1 MTSRVQLRMTFA
13 SQGKSSMA
21 TYRRRIAIGL
31 LAGLACSIT
40 LATTMRNSGLGIVLG
55 MLVGV
60 GYALAFR
67 PAPRAY
73 ADSAMT
79 AATLGVPLWG
89 WLSVIVLPLLDG
101 KPPEWTAEGM
111 RRLFPQLVGWVLYGT
126 GLGLVGQ
133 ALSDVAFWR
142 LGPEPAPPQPVE
154 VKKTQIVI
162 LGGGFA
168 GMTTAENLERLLGA
182 DRSVAL
188 TLVSDTNA
196 LLFTPMLA
204 EVAGSSL
211 EPTHISSPLR
221 TSLRRTQV
229 MRGRVSHIDLERC

>member
-1 MTSRVQLRMTFA
+1 MAKYLRR
-13 SQGKSSMA
+13 G
-21 TYRRRIAIGL
+21 AIGL
-31 LAGLACSIT
+31 LAGLTSSIT
-40 LATTMRNSGLGIVLG
+40 LATTLGNGGLGIALG

-67 PAPRAY
+67 PTPRAY

-79 AATLGVPLWG
+79 AAALGVPLWG
-89 WLSVIVLPLLDG
+89 LLSVIVFPLFDG
-101 KPPEWTAEGM
+101 KPPPSTAEGM
-111 RRLFPQLVGWVLYGT
+111 RTLFPELVGWVLYGT
-126 GLGLVGQ
+126 GLGLVVQ

-154 VKKTQIVI
+154 VQKTQIVI

-168 GMTTAENLERLLGA
+168 GMTTAENLERWLGP

-188 TLVSDTNA
+188 MLVSDTNA

-221 TSLRRTQV
+221 TSLHRTQV
-229 MRGRVSHIDLERC
+229 VCGGEACIIHC